1 MSVAARIA
9 IFSPKAVSAVPA
21 DESASETPQSSS
33 RKSNGAGASLLKARR
48 AKSTPRA
55 NTESDSKEL
64 AVVKPDDRVP
74 RLRDQVIRPIK
85 SLIISGKAVDQ

>member
-9 IFSPKAVSAVPA
+9 MFSPKAASATLG
-21 DESASETPQSSS
+21 DQSALENPQSSS
-33 RKSNGAGASLLKARR
+33 RKSNGAGAALLKARR

-64 AVVKPDDRVP
+64 AVVKPDDRGP
-74 RLRDQVIRPIK
+74 RLREQVRCTIE
-85 SLIISGKAVDQ
+85 